1 MTDCSNSANAKGD
14 AGVRSAEFVDKR
26 QDQSSQIRRFR
37 CARIRHRFEFQTAAG
52 CLPVNAVHLFNRA
65 SRSIFNTKC
74 SKSWL
79 WVTFMVAPGDTI
91 CD

>member
-1 MTDCSNSANAKGD
+1 MTDCSNSANAKG
-14 AGVRSAEFVDKR
+14 GCRGPKRRVRR
-26 QDQSSQIRRFR
+26 QETRPIVADTPLPV
-37 CARIRHRFEFQTAAG
+37 CGIRHRFEFQIAAG
-52 CLPVNAVHLFNRA
+52 CLPVNAVHLLNRA